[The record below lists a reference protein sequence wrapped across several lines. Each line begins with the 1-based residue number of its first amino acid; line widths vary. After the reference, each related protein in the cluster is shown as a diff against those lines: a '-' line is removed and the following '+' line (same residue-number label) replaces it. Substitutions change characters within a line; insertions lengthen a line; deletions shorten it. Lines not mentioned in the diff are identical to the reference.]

1 MNQLFESLK
10 SQYLNTTMETMLLAS
25 VTISILLPLVILI
38 VKKGF
43 KWVWEGI
50 TQAAGLIFNPAKVV
64 GLAIRFRWVIH
75 FTVQIL
81 ILVGLGFINYRLDVI
96 RYLESPS
103 FVMRALW
110 LPLLYLVVYLLA
122 WTVWWLRLVLTAE
135 EEISEY
141 FDIDLAWNEA
151 VQAVAQAGIDLKQV
165 PIFLVLGKSG
175 TDEAEMFT
183 GAQLTFTVEQV
194 PRQPAPLHVYASE
207 QALFVTCTGASLLG
221 QQAQQLTAVEEPAA
235 AKEEADD
242 KAPVAAVAAP
252 PATPVAGREKDTLPI
267 KAEPAAAAPPGQE
280 AAAGPAT
287 EIEKKETPAV
297 KPLPAVPLIKSRPE
311 MERLSARLKHLCWLI
326 LQQRKPYCPI
336 NGILLVLPFAAT
348 DNETRANQTGLVCR
362 QDLLAI
368 QEVMQVRC
376 PVFALVADMEAT
388 PGFRDLIARFPAAH
402 RQRRL
407 GQAFPYIEEGGGNG
421 DILDQGVDWI
431 CLELF
436 PPLIYRMMRLGRAAA
451 DKRMTGLRG
460 NVRLYNLMCEM
471 RARRKY
477 LSRLLA
483 LAVTLPQQPPVLF
496 GGCYFA
502 GTGRDPAREQA
513 FIPAVFHRL
522 LESQSYVAWTKN
534 AVDEER
540 RYRRLTVAGFAG
552 VGVLAATFLGCV
564 VFLAFFR

>member
-1 MNQLFESLK
+1 MNQMLESLK
-10 SQYLNTTMETMLLAS
+10 QQYLNTTMETMLLAS
-25 VTISILLPLVILI
+25 VTISVVLPLVILI

-43 KWVWEGI
+43 KWVWEAI
-50 TQAAGLIFNPAKVV
+50 KQTAGLIFNPAKVV

-81 ILVGLGFINYRLDVI
+81 IVVGLGFLSYRLDLI
-96 RYLESPS
+96 RYLETRS
-103 FVMRALW
+103 FLMRVLW
-110 LPLLYLVVYLLA
+110 LPLLYLIVYLLA

-135 EEISEY
+135 EEISQH
-141 FDIDLAWNEA
+141 FDIDLAWEEA
-151 VQAVAQAGIDLKQV
+151 VHAIAQAGIDLKQV
-165 PIFLVLGKSG
+165 PIFLVLGKSA

-183 GAQLTFTVEQV
+183 GAQLTFAVEQV
-194 PRQPAPLHVYASE
+194 PRQTQAPLHVYASE
-207 QALFVTCTGASLLG
+207 QAVFVTCVGASLLG
-221 QQAQQLTAVEEPAA
+221 EQALQLTAVEETAA
-235 AKEEADD
+235 PTETEED
-242 KAPVAAVAAP
+242 KAPVTAALT
-252 PATPVAGREKDTLPI
+252 PADSKATDALPS
-267 KAEPAAAAPPGQE
+267 KAEQATAAPPGQE
-280 AAAGPAT
+280 AAAAPAP
-287 EIEKKETPAV
+287 EIEKKETPAA
-297 KPLPAVPLIKSRPE
+297 KSLPAVSLIKSRPE

-348 DNETRANQTGLVCR
+348 ENETKANQTGLVCR

-368 QEVMQVRC
+368 QEVLQVRC

-407 GQAFPYIEEGGGNG
+407 GQAFPYVEDGTGNG
-421 DILDQGVDWI
+421 DVLEQGVNWI

-460 NVRLYNLMCEM
+460 NVRLYNLLCEM
-471 RARRKY
+471 RTRRKL
-477 LSRLLA
+477 LSRLLS
-483 LAVTLPQQPPVLF
+483 LAVTAPQQPPVLL

-502 GTGRDPAREQA
+502 GTGRDATREQA

-522 LESQSYVAWTKN
+522 LDSQSYVAWTKN

-540 RYRRLTVAGFAG
+540 RYRHMTVAGFAG
-552 VGVLAATFLGCV
+552 VGVLAATFVGCV
-564 VFLAFFR
+564 VFLAFF